1 MTTKSTNTIPVLTD
15 AQGRK
20 VNFSNT
26 VIVMTSNAGSE
37 RKENALGFAK
47 TEAEATAEKVRA
59 ALGEFLRPE
68 FLSRLDEIII
78 FRHLTED
85 YGIAHYAAFS
95 GCSAESEASF
105 KTVARLA
112 KKVDE
117 LELPVILV
125 IEGSNHRLAETV
137 RRTTKS
143 RDQRILTF
151 NSLQSVGGD
160 ATKTTR
166 YIDVM
171 AQNLET
177 LKAALN

>member
-1 MTTKSTNTIPVLTD
+1 M
-15 AQGRK
+15 
-20 VNFSNT
+20 
-26 VIVMTSNAGSE
+26 
-37 RKENALGFAK
+37 
-47 TEAEATAEKVRA
+47 
-59 ALGEFLRPE
+59 
-68 FLSRLDEIII
+68 
-78 FRHLTED
+78 
-85 YGIAHYAAFS
+85 
-95 GCSAESEASF
+95 
-105 KTVARLA
+105 
-112 KKVDE
+112 DE

>member
-1 MTTKSTNTIPVLTD
+1 MEKT
-15 AQGRK
+15 RC
-20 VNFSNT
+20 
-26 VIVMTSNAGSE
+26 VIVSGGSFSPAEGLCPESDFVIACDRGYTYCE
-37 RKENALGFAK
+37 RLAILDHAY
-47 TEAEATAEKVRA
+47 AEAVAGAKRKTILVADR
-59 ALGEFLRPE
+59 FP
-68 FLSRLDEIII
+68 